1 MNLPEISPMLW
12 WVIALVIFLLL
23 EAVTIQL
30 VSLWFAAGSLVAAI
44 AAGFGADTVVCFAL
58 FLCVSAV
65 LLIFTRP
72 MAKKYLDRKKS
83 ATNADALIGQCAV
96 VVMPIDNLKAEGQV
110 KVKGQIWTA
119 RSEQDEVFFADG
131 DKVEVKAIEGVKL
144 IVAPLPQPR

>member
-1 MNLPEISPMLW
+1 MLW

-44 AAGFGADTVVCFAL
+44 AAGFCADTVVCFVL

-144 IVAPLPQPR
+144 IVAPLPEPR